1 MEQLKETWHKHI
13 ANNAQEQEII
23 IECNATKNNAINNN
37 DIKRENENDEIE
49 TRHRDIMLQQAQ
61 EKEKL
66 QKIYNNE
73 IRGQIALYITK
84 IHIFPKHI
92 LEKNL
97 LFIQELIH
105 EAQTMQIQIDSNLI
119 ESIKELQQALQFSQ
133 DCNAYKKVNTI
144 SNSRLCKYGQNA
156 SFFSKF

>member
-1 MEQLKETWHKHI
+1 MEQLKKAWHNHI

>member
-1 MEQLKETWHKHI
+1 MEQLKKAWHNHI
-13 ANNAQEQEII
+13 ATSMQNTQESVEQNTIQNDITKQKEQE
-23 IECNATKNNAINNN
+23 NNN
-37 DIKRENENDEIE
+37 KD
-49 TRHRDIMLQQAQ
+49 TMLQRLQ